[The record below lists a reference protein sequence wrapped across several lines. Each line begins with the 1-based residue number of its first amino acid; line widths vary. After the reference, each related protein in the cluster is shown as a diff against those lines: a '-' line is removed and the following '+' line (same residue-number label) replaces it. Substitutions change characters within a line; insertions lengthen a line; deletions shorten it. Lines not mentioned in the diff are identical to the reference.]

1 MDFFEEHDFTVD
13 RFVISGGTAEALLTA
28 KELFEWKSSDLI
40 DGLAEMYDPDDD
52 ELFDV
57 CLTPEDPEITSF
69 KCLRVRIDPKDVI
82 NVDDYHVNDW
92 IPVKVFSKL
101 CSKYHLYGFKDV
113 LFADWKTPPEGE
125 ITGASTRYAVG
136 FFSDVDEPG
145 VYKPVIKAAV
155 DSVLCFEPT
164 YCKLIKY

>member
-1 MDFFEEHDFTVD
+1 MDFIEEHNFTVD
-13 RFVISGGTAEALLTA
+13 RFVISGDTAEALLTA

-40 DGLAEMYDPDDD
+40 NGLAEMYDPDDDD

-82 NVDDYHVNDW
+82 NVDDYHVNEW
-92 IPVKVFSKL
+92 MPVKVFSML
-101 CSKYHLYGFKDV
+101 CSKYNLYVYKDV
-113 LFADWKTPPEGE
+113 LFADWKCAPTGD

-136 FFSDVDEPG
+136 FFSDADEAG
-145 VYKPVIKAAV
+145 VYKPVIKVADDT
-155 DSVLCFEPT
+155 DSFDPT